1 MQFCLNKKKPLFK
14 SKYSLVTD
22 REKYC
27 EGTLKKILK
36 KGDEN
41 WNWLPISYWSIW
53 IGLKA

>member
-27 EGTLKKILK
+27 EGTLKRVLK

-41 WNWLPISYWSIW
+41 
-53 IGLKA
+53 

>member
-14 SKYSLVTD
+14 SNYSLVTN

-36 KGDEN
+36 KGNEN
-41 WNWLPISYWSIW
+41 
-53 IGLKA
+53 